1 MFKDADS
8 NWYKMSDYTNH
19 LFPYLPK
26 EKIRTLSCGH
36 VIPKE
41 NLTALPV
48 TKGPGGREFEFTF
61 EKRMQPTMVRSLTIQ
76 LLFSSPT
83 NGFID

>member
-61 EKRMQPTMVRSLTIQ
+61 EKRMQSTMVRSLTIQ